1 MAMKKLV
8 RESIAYSGP
17 KSFSIQDLCDG
28 KVTWEDI
35 EPYVL
40 KRGVLPDPGFYS
52 NKKAENAE
60 DLAKYLEQFQERFGC
75 EGELTFNEWDFAG
88 VKGNAK
94 YTAAANRTSDD
105 VGYGK
110 GRYMGD

>member
-1 MAMKKLV
+1 MKKIV
-8 RESIAYSGP
+8 RESIAYS
-17 KSFSIQDLCDG
+17 KSASFAIQDLCDG
-28 KVTWEDI
+28 KITWEDI
-35 EPYVL
+35 EPYVS

-75 EGELTFNEWDFAG
+75 EGELTFNEWDFASI
-88 VKGNAK
+88 KDNKK
-94 YTAAANRTSDD
+94 YTEAAINTSNA